1 MRTPLPIRV
10 AALVSMLVVCSALPA
25 QETRYSAFHDYRV
38 VTVADGLVRPWSLAF
53 LPDGDLLITEK
64 PGRLRIVR
72 DGQLL
77 EEPVA
82 GLPPVYTEG
91 QAGLLDVAPHPD
103 FARNR
108 LLYLSYSKPLDG
120 GESTTAV
127 IRGRF
132 ENGRLND
139 VEELFEAQSRGRG
152 HYGSRLAFDGQG
164 HLFITVGDRQAPPQ
178 GDLESHPAQDLSNHH
193 GVTLRLNEDGSVPG
207 DNPFV
212 DQDGALPEIWSYGLR
227 NAQGLLVDRASGRV
241 WITEHGPQGGDELN
255 LIEPGA
261 NYGWPV
267 IGYGVNYRTGSAI
280 HAAPTATAWRS
291 RRKSGYP
298 LSACPGWRSTTAT
311 PFRTG
316 AATCWPAGFRASAS
330 RCSNSQATRW
340 SGRKRW
346 CRASAACATCGS
358 APMASC
364 TSPSTTATASPA
376 PSCGWSRCRGVR
388 WRAEDVGLTKN
399 GVRKMGSESTL
410 TPNLDPKFI
419 RPAGN
424 PPPGC

>member
-241 WITEHGPQGGDELN
+241 WITDHGPQGGDELN

-280 HAAPTATAWRS
+280 HDGTHRDGMAQPKKVWVPSIGVSGLALYDGDAFPHWRGHLLAGGL
-291 RRKSGYP
+291 SGQRITLLELAGDEVVREETLVQGIGRVRDVRVGPDGFVYIAIDDRDGKPSPILRLEPVPRGP
-298 LSACPGWRSTTAT
+298 LAR
-311 PFRTG
+311 
-316 AATCWPAGFRASAS
+316 
-330 RCSNSQATRW
+330 
-340 SGRKRW
+340 
-346 CRASAACATCGS
+346 
-358 APMASC
+358 
-364 TSPSTTATASPA
+364 
-376 PSCGWSRCRGVR
+376 
-388 WRAEDVGLTKN
+388 
-399 GVRKMGSESTL
+399 
-410 TPNLDPKFI
+410 
-419 RPAGN
+419 
-424 PPPGC
+424 